1 MMTAPRKMSLTL
13 MMMLMM
19 MNDDD
24 DDDDDDDNDDDE
36 MNQDVD
42 GACDGE
48 LMKAFT
54 KNNDNTNS

>member
-1 MMTAPRKMSLTL
+1 M

-19 MNDDD
+19 IMNDDD
-24 DDDDDDDNDDDE
+24 DDDDDDDDE

-48 LMKAFT
+48 LMKACT